1 MQVLIIDDEPALR
14 QVLTATLSRAGHSVD
29 QAATAAEAA
38 ARLARGDVDVALC
51 DIKLGD
57 ANGVDLLRNSR
68 AAGLD
73 TAFLMVT
80 AFASVETAV
89 EALRAGAF
97 DYLIK
102 PVRNEELMHQLS
114 QIDSMRG
121 LKDENRALRRVV
133 GEAESRMY
141 RFTSPSMQDV
151 ERLAGKVAP
160 TDSTV
165 LITGE
170 SGTGKSVIARWI
182 HERSTRAR
190 GPFLPVNCSA
200 IPEQLLESEFFGHTK
215 GAFTG
220 ADRARRGLFVEAD
233 RGTLFLDEIGELPPH
248 MQTKLL
254 NVIEEKM
261 VRAIG
266 SDQPRRVDTRI
277 LAATNRD
284 LPEMVKQG
292 KFREDLYFRLA
303 MFHLHLPP
311 LRERR
316 SDLPAFIRH
325 TLSAMRRSGGKRGIQ
340 LDPAAEE
347 ALLAAEWPGNVRE
360 LENVLNRAC
369 ILADGDSITLA
380 DLPADITRLPPDSIL
395 AGPASGGEGSLRA
408 QLRVIEA
415 SLIARALQEAND
427 DRRLAAERLGIGLS
441 SLYRKLEDLERQGVG
456 VRAGAASA

>member
-14 QVLTATLSRAGHSVD
+14 QLLVATLARAGHAVD
-29 QAATAAEAA
+29 EAGSAAQAA
-38 ARLARGDVDVALC
+38 ARLARGDVDLALC

-57 ANGVDLLRNSR
+57 GNGVDLLRNSR
-68 AAGLD
+68 AAGID

-97 DYLIK
+97 DYLVK
-102 PVRNEELMHQLS
+102 PVRSEELMHQVS
-114 QIDSMRG
+114 QIESVRG
-121 LKDENRALRRVV
+121 LRDENRALRRVV
-133 GEAESRMY
+133 GDADARMY
-141 RFTSPSMQDV
+141 RFSSPGMAEL

-165 LITGE
+165 LLTGE
-170 SGTGKSVIARWI
+170 SGTGKGMIARWI
-182 HERSTRAR
+182 HEASSRAK
-190 GPFLPVNCSA
+190 GAFLPVNCSA

-233 RGTLFLDEIGELPPH
+233 RGTLFLDEIGELPQH

-254 NVIEEKM
+254 SVIEEKT

-266 SDQPRRVDTRI
+266 SDQARRVDTRVM
-277 LAATNRD
+277 AATNRD

-292 KFREDLYFRLA
+292 RFREDLYFRLA

-316 SDLPAFIRH
+316 ADLPGFIRH
-325 TLSAMRRSGGKRGIQ
+325 TLAGIKRSGGKRGIG
-340 LDPAAEE
+340 LDSAAEA
-347 ALLAAEWPGNVRE
+347 ALVAADWPGNVRE

-369 ILADGDSITLA
+369 ILADGDCITLA
-380 DLPADITRLPPDSIL
+380 DLPADITRIAP
-395 AGPASGGEGSLRA
+395 AGAPVDAASGTGSLRE
-408 QLRVIEA
+408 QLRALEA
-415 SLIARALQEAND
+415 RLIGRALQQAND

-441 SLYRKLEDLERQGVG
+441 SLYRKLEEFERMGLEV
-456 VRAGAASA
+456 A

>member
-14 QVLTATLSRAGHSVD
+14 QLLAATLARGGHAVD
-29 QAATAAEAA
+29 EAASAAEAA
-38 ARLARGDVDVALC
+38 ARLARGDVELALC

-57 ANGVDLLRNSR
+57 GNGVDLLRNSR
-68 AAGLD
+68 AGGID
-73 TAFLMVT
+73 TTFLMVT

-97 DYLIK
+97 DYLVK
-102 PVRNEELMHQLS
+102 PVRTEELMHQVA
-114 QIDSMRG
+114 QIESLRG
-121 LKDENRALRRVV
+121 LRDENRALRRVV
-133 GEAESRMY
+133 GESDSRVY
-141 RFTSPSMQDV
+141 RFSAPAMADV
-151 ERLAGKVAP
+151 ERLAAKVAP

-170 SGTGKSVIARWI
+170 SGTGKGVIARWI
-182 HERSTRAR
+182 HENSTRAR

-233 RGTLFLDEIGELPPH
+233 HGTLFLDEIGELPPH

-254 NVIEEKM
+254 SVIEEKM

-266 SDQPRRVDTRI
+266 SDQPRRVDTRVV
-277 LAATNRD
+277 AATNRD
-284 LPEMVKQG
+284 LAEMVKQG

-303 MFHLHLPP
+303 MFRLHLPP

-316 SDLPAFIRH
+316 ADLPGFIRH
-325 TLSAMRRSGGKRGIQ
+325 TLAGMKRSGGRRGIE
-340 LDPAAEE
+340 LDPAAEQ
-347 ALLAAEWPGNVRE
+347 ALVAADWPGNVRE

-369 ILADGDSITLA
+369 ILAEGERITLA
-380 DLPADITRLPPDSIL
+380 DLPADITRIVQP
-395 AGPASGGEGSLRA
+395 AGPADAPIACDGSLRA
-408 QLRVIEA
+408 QLRNFEA
-415 SLIARALQEAND
+415 QLIARALQEAND
-427 DRRLAAERLGIGLS
+427 DRRIAAERLGIGLS
-441 SLYRKLEDLERQGVG
+441 SLYRKLDEFERLGV
-456 VRAGAASA
+456 A

>member
-14 QVLTATLSRAGHSVD
+14 QILAGTLERAGHAVD
-29 QAATAAEAA
+29 EAGSAAEAA
-38 ARLARGDVDVALC
+38 ARLARGDVDLALC

-57 ANGVDLLRNSR
+57 GNGVDLLRNNR
-68 AAGLD
+68 AAGID
-73 TAFLMVT
+73 TAFLMIT

-97 DYLIK
+97 DYLVK
-102 PVRNEELMHQLS
+102 PVRSEELMHQVA
-114 QIDSMRG
+114 QIEAVRG
-121 LKDENRALRRVV
+121 LRDENRALRRVV
-133 GEAESRMY
+133 AADSRMY
-141 RFTSPSMQDV
+141 RFSSAAMADV

-170 SGTGKSVIARWI
+170 SGTGKGVIARWI
-182 HERSTRAR
+182 HENSGRAK
-190 GPFLPVNCSA
+190 GAFLPVNCSA

-233 RGTLFLDEIGELPPH
+233 HGTIFLDEIGELPPH
-248 MQTKLL
+248 MQSKLL
-254 NVIEEKM
+254 SVIEEKT

-277 LAATNRD
+277 VAATNRD
-284 LPEMVKQG
+284 LAEMVKQG

-303 MFHLHLPP
+303 MFHIHLPP

-316 SDLPAFIRH
+316 SDLPGFIRH
-325 TLSAMRRSGGKRGIQ
+325 TLAAMGRSGGKRGIE
-340 LDPAAEE
+340 LDPAAEQ
-347 ALLAAEWPGNVRE
+347 ALVGAEWPGNVRE

-369 ILADGDSITLA
+369 ILADGERITLA
-380 DLPADITRLPPDSIL
+380 DLPADITRIVPPAL
-395 AGPASGGEGSLRA
+395 AADAAPGSEGSLRQ
-408 QLRVIEA
+408 QLRALEA
-415 SLIARALQEAND
+415 RLIARALQQAND
-427 DRRLAAERLGIGLS
+427 DRRVAAERLGIGLS
-441 SLYRKLEDLERQGVG
+441 SLYRKLDEFERLGV
-456 VRAGAASA
+456 A

>member
-14 QVLTATLSRAGHSVD
+14 EILAATLTRAGHAVD
-29 QAATAAEAA
+29 EAGSAAEAA
-38 ARLARGDVDVALC
+38 GRLARGDVDLALC

-57 ANGVDLLRNSR
+57 GNGVDLLRNSR
-68 AAGLD
+68 AAGID
-73 TAFLMVT
+73 TAFLMIT

-97 DYLIK
+97 DYLVK
-102 PVRNEELMHQLS
+102 PVRNEELMHQVT
-114 QIDSMRG
+114 QIESVRG
-121 LKDENRALRRVV
+121 LRDENRALRRVV
-133 GEAESRMY
+133 GDADARMY
-141 RFTSPSMQDV
+141 RFTSPAMADV

-170 SGTGKSVIARWI
+170 SGTGKGMIARWI
-182 HERSTRAR
+182 HEHSTRAK
-190 GPFLPVNCSA
+190 GAFLPVNCSA

-233 RGTLFLDEIGELPPH
+233 HGTLFLDEIGEVPLH

-254 NVIEEKM
+254 SVIEEKT

-266 SDQPRRVDTRI
+266 SDQPRRVDTRVI
-277 LAATNRD
+277 AATNRD

-316 SDLPAFIRH
+316 ADLPGFIRH
-325 TLSAMRRSGGKRGIQ
+325 TLSAIKRSGGRRGIE
-340 LDPAAEE
+340 LDAAAEA
-347 ALLAAEWPGNVRE
+347 ALVAADWPGNVRE

-369 ILADGDSITLA
+369 ILADGERITPA
-380 DLPADITRLPPDSIL
+380 DLPADITRIAPAAAAVEAP
-395 AGPASGGEGSLRA
+395 AGTGPLREQLRA
-408 QLRVIEA
+408 LEA
-415 SLIARALQEAND
+415 RLIARALQQAND

-441 SLYRKLEDLERQGVG
+441 SLYRKLEEFERMGLGV
-456 VRAGAASA
+456 A

>member
-14 QVLTATLSRAGHSVD
+14 EILAATLTRAGHAVD
-29 QAATAAEAA
+29 EAGSAAEAA
-38 ARLARGDVDVALC
+38 GRLARGDVDLALC

-57 ANGVDLLRNSR
+57 GNGVDLLRNSR
-68 AAGLD
+68 AAGID
-73 TAFLMVT
+73 TAFLMIT

-97 DYLIK
+97 DYLVK
-102 PVRNEELMHQLS
+102 PVRSEELMHQVT
-114 QIDSMRG
+114 QIESVRG
-121 LKDENRALRRVV
+121 LRDENRALRRVV
-133 GEAESRMY
+133 GDADARMY
-141 RFTSPSMQDV
+141 RFTSPAMADV

-170 SGTGKSVIARWI
+170 SGTGKGMIARWI
-182 HERSTRAR
+182 HEHSTRAK
-190 GPFLPVNCSA
+190 GAFLPVNCSA

-233 RGTLFLDEIGELPPH
+233 HGTLFLDEIGEVPLH

-254 NVIEEKM
+254 SVIEEKT

-266 SDQPRRVDTRI
+266 SDQPRRVDTRVI
-277 LAATNRD
+277 AATNRD

-316 SDLPAFIRH
+316 ADLPGFIRH
-325 TLSAMRRSGGKRGIQ
+325 TLSAIKRSGGRRGIE
-340 LDPAAEE
+340 LDAAAEA
-347 ALLAAEWPGNVRE
+347 ALVAADWPGNVRE

-369 ILADGDSITLA
+369 ILADGERITPA
-380 DLPADITRLPPDSIL
+380 DLPADITRIAPAAAAVEAP
-395 AGPASGGEGSLRA
+395 AGTGPLREQLRA
-408 QLRVIEA
+408 LEA
-415 SLIARALQEAND
+415 RLIARALQQAND

-441 SLYRKLEDLERQGVG
+441 SLYRKLEEFERMGLGV
-456 VRAGAASA
+456 A

>member
-14 QVLTATLSRAGHSVD
+14 EILAATLTRAGHAVD
-29 QAATAAEAA
+29 EAGSAAEAA
-38 ARLARGDVDVALC
+38 GRLARGDVDLALC

-57 ANGVDLLRNSR
+57 GNGVDLLRNSR
-68 AAGLD
+68 AAGID
-73 TAFLMVT
+73 TAFLMIT

-89 EALRAGAF
+89 EALRAGAD
-97 DYLIK
+97 DYLVK
-102 PVRNEELMHQLS
+102 PVRNEELMHQVT
-114 QIDSMRG
+114 QIESVRG
-121 LKDENRALRRVV
+121 LRDENRALRRVV
-133 GEAESRMY
+133 GDADARMY
-141 RFTSPSMQDV
+141 RFTAQAMADV

-170 SGTGKSVIARWI
+170 SGTGKGMIARWI
-182 HERSTRAR
+182 HEHSTRAK
-190 GPFLPVNCSA
+190 GAFLPVNCSA

-233 RGTLFLDEIGELPPH
+233 HGTLFLDEIGEVPLH

-254 NVIEEKM
+254 SVIEEKT

-266 SDQPRRVDTRI
+266 SDQPRRVDTRVI
-277 LAATNRD
+277 AATNRD

-316 SDLPAFIRH
+316 ADLPGFIRH
-325 TLSAMRRSGGKRGIQ
+325 TLSAIKRSGGRRGIE
-340 LDPAAEE
+340 LDAAAEA
-347 ALLAAEWPGNVRE
+347 ALVAADWPGNVRE

-369 ILADGDSITLA
+369 ILADGERITPA
-380 DLPADITRLPPDSIL
+380 DLPADITRIAPAAAAVEAP
-395 AGPASGGEGSLRA
+395 AGTGPLREQLRA
-408 QLRVIEA
+408 LEA
-415 SLIARALQEAND
+415 RLIARALQQAND

-441 SLYRKLEDLERQGVG
+441 SLYRKLEEFERMGLGV
-456 VRAGAASA
+456 A

>member
-14 QVLTATLSRAGHSVD
+14 QILAGTLERAGHAVD
-29 QAATAAEAA
+29 EAGSAAAAA
-38 ARLARGDVDVALC
+38 ARLARGDVDLALC

-57 ANGVDLLRNSR
+57 GNGVDLLRNSR
-68 AAGLD
+68 AAGID
-73 TAFLMVT
+73 TAFLMIT

-97 DYLIK
+97 DYLVK
-102 PVRNEELMHQLS
+102 PVRNEELMHQVA
-114 QIDSMRG
+114 QIEAVRG
-121 LKDENRALRRVV
+121 LRDENRALRRVV
-133 GEAESRMY
+133 AADSRMY
-141 RFTSPSMQDV
+141 RFSSAAMADV

-170 SGTGKSVIARWI
+170 SGTGKGVIARWI
-182 HERSTRAR
+182 HENSGRAK
-190 GPFLPVNCSA
+190 GAFLPVNCSA

-233 RGTLFLDEIGELPPH
+233 HGTIFLDEIGELPPH
-248 MQTKLL
+248 MQSKLL
-254 NVIEEKM
+254 SVIEEKT

-277 LAATNRD
+277 VAATNRD
-284 LPEMVKQG
+284 LAEMVKQG

-303 MFHLHLPP
+303 MFHIHLPP

-316 SDLPAFIRH
+316 ADLPGFIRH
-325 TLSAMRRSGGKRGIQ
+325 TLAAMGRSGGKRGIE
-340 LDPAAEE
+340 LDPAAEQ
-347 ALLAAEWPGNVRE
+347 ALIGAEWPGNVRE

-369 ILADGDSITLA
+369 ILADGERITLA
-380 DLPADITRLPPDSIL
+380 DLPADITRIVPPAL
-395 AGPASGGEGSLRA
+395 AADAAPGSEGSLRQ
-408 QLRVIEA
+408 QLRTLEA
-415 SLIARALQEAND
+415 RLIARALQQAND
-427 DRRLAAERLGIGLS
+427 DRRVAAERLGIGLS
-441 SLYRKLEDLERQGVG
+441 SLYRKLDEFERLGV
-456 VRAGAASA
+456 A

>member
-14 QVLTATLSRAGHSVD
+14 EILAATLTRAGHAVD
-29 QAATAAEAA
+29 EAGSAAEAA
-38 ARLARGDVDVALC
+38 GRLARGDVDLALC

-57 ANGVDLLRNSR
+57 GNGVDLLRNSR
-68 AAGLD
+68 AAGID
-73 TAFLMVT
+73 TAFLMIT

-97 DYLIK
+97 DYLVK
-102 PVRNEELMHQLS
+102 PVRNEELMHQVT
-114 QIDSMRG
+114 QIESVRG
-121 LKDENRALRRVV
+121 LRDENRALRRVV
-133 GEAESRMY
+133 GDADARMY
-141 RFTSPSMQDV
+141 RFTSPAMADV

-170 SGTGKSVIARWI
+170 SGTGKGMIARWI
-182 HERSTRAR
+182 HEHSTRAK
-190 GPFLPVNCSA
+190 GAFLPVNCSA
-200 IPEQLLESEFFGHTK
+200 IPAQLLESEFFGHTK

-233 RGTLFLDEIGELPPH
+233 HGTLFLDEIGEVPLH

-254 NVIEEKM
+254 SVIEEKT

-277 LAATNRD
+277 IAATNRD
-284 LPEMVKQG
+284 LAEMVKQG

-316 SDLPAFIRH
+316 ADLPGFIRH
-325 TLSAMRRSGGKRGIQ
+325 TLSAIKRSGGRRGIE
-340 LDPAAEE
+340 LDAAAEA
-347 ALLAAEWPGNVRE
+347 ALVAADWPGNVRE

-369 ILADGDSITLA
+369 ILADGERITPA
-380 DLPADITRLPPDSIL
+380 DLPADITRIAPAAAAVEAP
-395 AGPASGGEGSLRA
+395 AGTGPLREQLRA
-408 QLRVIEA
+408 LEA
-415 SLIARALQEAND
+415 RLIARALQQAND

-441 SLYRKLEDLERQGVG
+441 SLYRKLEEFERMGLGV
-456 VRAGAASA
+456 A

>member
-14 QVLTATLSRAGHSVD
+14 EILAATLTRAGHAVD
-29 QAATAAEAA
+29 EAGSAAEAA
-38 ARLARGDVDVALC
+38 SRLARGDVDLALC

-57 ANGVDLLRNSR
+57 GNGVDLLRNSR
-68 AAGLD
+68 AAGID
-73 TAFLMVT
+73 TAFLMIT

-97 DYLIK
+97 DYLVK
-102 PVRNEELMHQLS
+102 PVRNEELMHQVA
-114 QIDSMRG
+114 QIEAVRG
-121 LKDENRALRRVV
+121 LRDENRALRRVV
-133 GEAESRMY
+133 GDAEARMY
-141 RFTSPSMQDV
+141 HFTSPAMADV

-170 SGTGKSVIARWI
+170 SGTGKGMIARWI
-182 HERSTRAR
+182 HEHSTRAK
-190 GPFLPVNCSA
+190 GAFLPVNCSA

-233 RGTLFLDEIGELPPH
+233 RGTLFLDEIGELSPH

-254 NVIEEKM
+254 SVIEEKT

-277 LAATNRD
+277 IAATNRD
-284 LPEMVKQG
+284 LAEMVKQG
-292 KFREDLYFRLA
+292 KFRDDLYFRLA

-316 SDLPAFIRH
+316 TDLPGFIRH
-325 TLSAMRRSGGKRGIQ
+325 TLCAIKRSGGRRGIE
-340 LDPAAEE
+340 LDPAAEA
-347 ALLAAEWPGNVRE
+347 ALVAADWPGNVRE

-369 ILADGDSITLA
+369 ILADGDCISLA
-380 DLPADITRLPPDSIL
+380 DLPADITRIAPAAAAVDEPTGT
-395 AGPASGGEGSLRA
+395 GPLREQLRA
-408 QLRVIEA
+408 LEA
-415 SLIARALQEAND
+415 RLIARALQQAND

-441 SLYRKLEDLERQGVG
+441 SLYRKLEEFERMGLGV
-456 VRAGAASA
+456 A

>member
-14 QVLTATLSRAGHSVD
+14 QILVGPLERAGHAVD
-29 QAATAAEAA
+29 QAGSAGEAA
-38 ARLARGDVDVALC
+38 ARLARGDVDLALC

-57 ANGVDLLRNSR
+57 GNGVDLLRNSR
-68 AAGLD
+68 AAGID
-73 TAFLMVT
+73 TAFLMIT

-97 DYLIK
+97 DYLVK
-102 PVRNEELMHQLS
+102 PVRYEELMHQVAQVESL
-114 QIDSMRG
+114 RG
-121 LKDENRALRRVV
+121 LRDENRALRRVV
-133 GEAESRMY
+133 GAADSRMY
-141 RFTSPSMQDV
+141 RFTSPAMADV
-151 ERLAGKVAP
+151 ARLAGKVAP

-170 SGTGKSVIARWI
+170 SGTGKGVLARWM
-182 HERSTRAR
+182 HENSNRAK
-190 GPFLPVNCSA
+190 GAFLPVNCSA

-220 ADRARRGLFVEAD
+220 ADRARRGLFLEAD
-233 RGTLFLDEIGELPPH
+233 HGTIFLDEIGELPPH

-254 NVIEEKM
+254 SVIEEKT

-266 SDQPRRVDTRI
+266 SDQPRRVDTRVI
-277 LAATNRD
+277 AATNRD

-303 MFHLHLPP
+303 MFHIHLPP

-316 SDLPAFIRH
+316 ADLPGFIRH
-325 TLSAMRRSGGKRGIQ
+325 TLAAMGRSGGKQGLE
-340 LDPAAEE
+340 LDPAAEQ
-347 ALLAAEWPGNVRE
+347 ALVAAEWPGNVRE

-369 ILADGDSITLA
+369 ILADGGRITLA
-380 DLPADITRLPPDSIL
+380 DLPADITRILPGGL
-395 AGPASGGEGSLRA
+395 AADAPCGGEGSLRQ
-408 QLRVIEA
+408 QLRALEA
-415 SLIARALQEAND
+415 QLIARALQQAND

-441 SLYRKLEDLERQGVG
+441 SLYRKLDEFERLGV
-456 VRAGAASA
+456 A